1 MPVSHFVTA
10 QDGLRL
16 HVEVYGSSA
25 GTAAPVVCLPG
36 LTRTSADFEPLA
48 LVLAGDLE
56 QPRCVIAL
64 DYRGRGRSDYD
75 DDPRNYSLAVELSDL
90 LAVLTALGVGPAV
103 FVGTSRGGI
112 LAMLLAVARP
122 GAIAGVVLND
132 MGPVIETEG
141 LARIK
146 SYVGKL
152 PSPTSYQDGA
162 DILRGL
168 FEAQFPNLSPADW
181 TAFARR
187 TFNEGDGRLLPNY
200 DVKLANSL
208 KGIDLKRPLPA
219 LWKEFDALARVPLML
234 IRGANSDVL
243 SAATVS
249 AMAARRRDL
258 EILEVPNQG
267 HAPLLAEDETIRR
280 IRFFLALC
288 EGARPQN

>member
-1 MPVSHFVTA
+1 MPASRFVTA

-16 HVEVYGSSA
+16 HLDVYGPP
-25 GTAAPVVCLPG
+25 AAITTPVVCLPG
-36 LTRTSADFEPLA
+36 LTRTSADFQALATALAVDQEP
-48 LVLAGDLE
+48 
-56 QPRCVIAL
+56 QRCVIAV

-75 DDPRNYSLAVELSDL
+75 RNPCNYSLAVELGDL
-90 LAVLTALGVGPAV
+90 VAVLTALGLGPAV

-132 MGPVIETEG
+132 IGPVIETEG

-187 TFNEGDGRLLPNY
+187 TFKEEDGRLLPNY

-208 KGIDLKRPLPA
+208 KGVDLKRPQRA

-267 HAPLLAEDETIRR
+267 HAPLLAEDETSRR
-280 IRFFLALC
+280 IRAFLPL
-288 EGARPQN
+288 

>member
-1 MPVSHFVTA
+1 VQVPTSHFVTA

-16 HVEVYGSSA
+16 HVEVYGPR
-25 GTAAPVVCLPG
+25 AATSIPVVCLPG
-36 LTRTSADFEPLA
+36 LTRTGADFEPLA
-48 LVLAGDLE
+48 GALAADE
-56 QPRCVIAL
+56 SPRCVIAL

-75 DDPRNYSLAVELSDL
+75 HDTRNYSLAVELSDL
-90 LAVLTALGVGPAV
+90 LAVLTALGVGPAI

-132 MGPVIETEG
+132 IGPVIETLG

-152 PSPTSYQDGA
+152 PPPKTYDDA
-162 DILRGL
+162 VEIVRGL
-168 FEAQFPNLSPADW
+168 FETQFPNLSAADW
-181 TAFARR
+181 RAFARR
-187 TFNEGDGRLLPNY
+187 TFKEEDGRLVPQY
-200 DVKLANSL
+200 DVKLARTLDSV
-208 KGIDLKRPLPA
+208 DLRRPLPP
-219 LWKEFDALARVPLML
+219 LWKQFDALARVPLMV

-243 SAATVS
+243 STATVS

-280 IRFFLALC
+280 IRSFLAVI
-288 EGARPQN
+288 ERF